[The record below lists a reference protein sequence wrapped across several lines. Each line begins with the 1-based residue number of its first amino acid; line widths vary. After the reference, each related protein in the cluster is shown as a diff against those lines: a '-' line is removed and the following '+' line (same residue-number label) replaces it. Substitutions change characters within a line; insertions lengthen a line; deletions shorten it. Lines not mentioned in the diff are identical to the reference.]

1 MRGKRLYYD
10 IASLT
15 SARVSCVE
23 CHGAY
28 PGAAHGIGRAADDPR
43 AIRYA
48 LGAVPQ
54 MGFLAPHLGAREL
67 ADIAAYLGSPGI
79 AAPQPVLR
87 AEGPGP
93 DQGAQGR
100 LEIRVPRNG
109 EGEASAGMR
118 LENRGNA
125 PLRVRAAPVITGAEA
140 ARFRLL
146 ASDCLAGLEL
156 AQGQSCRFE
165 VMLMPGNGKRVTA
178 TLAIAHDW
186 LRGGEN
192 IALIGV
198 SSVEEGARKRERR

>member
-54 MGFLAPHLGAREL
+54 MGILAPHLGAREL
-67 ADIAAYLGSPGI
+67 ADIAAYLGAPAI
-79 AAPQPVLR
+79 AAPQPVLL
-87 AEGPGP
+87 AEGRGP
-93 DQGAQGR
+93 DRGAQGR
-100 LEIRVPRNG
+100 LEIHGFPG
-109 EGEASAGMR
+109 SEGGASAAMR

-125 PLRVRAAPVITGAEA
+125 PLRVRAAPEITGAAA

-146 ASDCLAGLEL
+146 STDCLADLVLSPGQFCRIEIMFTAGAEHL
-156 AQGQSCRFE
+156 A
-165 VMLMPGNGKRVTA
+165 TA
-178 TLAIAHDW
+178 TLVIPHDW

-192 IALIGV
+192 IALIGYSRV
-198 SSVEEGARKRERR
+198 PEGDKKRRRR